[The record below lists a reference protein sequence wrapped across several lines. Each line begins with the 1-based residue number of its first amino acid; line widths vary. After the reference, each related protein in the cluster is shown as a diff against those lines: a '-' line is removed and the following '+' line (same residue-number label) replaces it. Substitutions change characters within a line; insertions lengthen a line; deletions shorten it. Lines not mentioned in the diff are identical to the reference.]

1 MALNTVEAAK
11 IFQTALDKKVEK
23 QLTSA
28 WMEVPS
34 NFVQYDGGDEVKLPS
49 IVVDG
54 LGNYDR
60 DGGYTVGGVTLS
72 WNTYKLTQDRGRAF
86 LLDAMMVNETN
97 FILTATNVMDEFQR
111 TQVVPEIDAYR
122 YSKLAAVAKSEN
134 TTAKSYT
141 KPDELYSAIKKDI
154 AKLQDAGVDFGNI
167 ILTISAGA
175 LSTLEESEMAAR
187 RMNYTKLSDGEVGGR
202 ILKIGDVEVNVVPQ
216 NRLVTEIQ
224 VNDGKTSGQEKGGW
238 AKSSTAKDINY
249 IICPKDAPQA
259 VTKQDIIRIFSP
271 EQNQKA
277 NAWSID
283 YRRFHDLWVP
293 ESKKSLVIVSTTA

>member
-11 IFQTALDKKVEK
+11 IFQSALDKKVEK

-86 LLDAMMVNETN
+86 SLDAMMVNETN
-97 FILTATNVMDEFQR
+97 FILTATNVMNEFQR

>member
-11 IFQTALDKKVEK
+11 IFQSALDKKVEK

-97 FILTATNVMDEFQR
+97 FILTATTVMDEFQR
-111 TQVVPEIDAYR
+111 TQVAPEIDAYR

-134 TTAKSYT
+134 TTAKAYE
-141 KPDELYSAIKKDI
+141 KGDDLYKAIKKDI
-154 AKLQDAGVDFGNI
+154 AKLQNVGVDFDNI

-175 LSTLEESEMAAR
+175 LSVLEESEMAAR
-187 RMNYTKLSDGEVGGR
+187 RMSYTNLGEGEVGGR
-202 ILKIGDVEVNVVPQ
+202 ILKIGDVEVSVVPQ

-238 AKSSTAKDINY
+238 AKASTAKDINY
-249 IICPKDAPQA
+249 ILCPKDAPQA

>member
-97 FILTATNVMDEFQR
+97 FILTATTVMDEFQR
-111 TQVVPEIDAYR
+111 TQVAPEIDAYR

-134 TTAKSYT
+134 TTAKAYE
-141 KPDELYSAIKKDI
+141 KGDDLYKAIKKDI
-154 AKLQDAGVDFGNI
+154 AKLQNVGVDFDNI

-175 LSTLEESEMAAR
+175 LSVLEESEMAAR
-187 RMNYTKLSDGEVGGR
+187 RMSYTNLGEGEVGGR

-238 AKSSTAKDINY
+238 AKASTAKDINY
-249 IICPKDAPQA
+249 ILCPKDAPQA

-271 EQNQKA
+271 DKNQKA

>member
-86 LLDAMMVNETN
+86 SLDAMMVNETN
-97 FILTATNVMDEFQR
+97 FILTATNVMNEFQR

-134 TTAKSYT
+134 TTAKAYE
-141 KPDELYSAIKKDI
+141 KGDDLYKAIKKDI
-154 AKLQDAGVDFGNI
+154 AKLQNVGVDFDNI

-175 LSTLEESEMAAR
+175 LSVLEESEMAAR
-187 RMNYTKLSDGEVGGR
+187 RMSYTNLGEGEVGGR

-238 AKSSTAKDINY
+238 SKASTAKDINY
-249 IICPKDAPQA
+249 ILCPKDAPQA

-271 EQNQKA
+271 DQNQKA

>member
-97 FILTATNVMDEFQR
+97 FILTATTVMDEFQR
-111 TQVVPEIDAYR
+111 TQVAPEIDAYR

-134 TTAKSYT
+134 TTAKAYE
-141 KPDELYSAIKKDI
+141 KGDDLYKAIKKDI
-154 AKLQDAGVDFGNI
+154 AKLQNVGVDFENI

-175 LSTLEESEMAAR
+175 LSVLEESEMAAR
-187 RMNYTKLSDGEVGGR
+187 RMSYTNLGEGEVGGR

-238 AKSSTAKDINY
+238 AKASTAKDINY
-249 IICPKDAPQA
+249 ILCPKDAPQA

-271 EQNQKA
+271 DKNQKA

>member
-187 RMNYTKLSDGEVGGR
+187 RMNYTKRADGEVGGR

-238 AKSSTAKDINY
+238 AKASTAKDINY

>member
-187 RMNYTKLSDGEVGGR
+187 RMNYTKLADGEVGGR

>member
-86 LLDAMMVNETN
+86 SLDAMMVNETN
-97 FILTATNVMDEFQR
+97 FILTATNVMNEFQR

-134 TTAKSYT
+134 TTAKAYE
-141 KPDELYSAIKKDI
+141 KGDDLYKAIKKDI
-154 AKLQDAGVDFGNI
+154 AKLQNVGVDFDNI

-175 LSTLEESEMAAR
+175 LSVLEESEMAAR
-187 RMNYTKLSDGEVGGR
+187 RMSYTNLGEGEVGGR

-238 AKSSTAKDINY
+238 SKASTAKDINY
-249 IICPKDAPQA
+249 ILCPKDAPQA

>member
-97 FILTATNVMDEFQR
+97 FILTATTVMDEFQR
-111 TQVVPEIDAYR
+111 TQVAPEIDAYR

-134 TTAKSYT
+134 TTAKAYE
-141 KPDELYSAIKKDI
+141 KGDDLYKAIKKDI
-154 AKLQDAGVDFGNI
+154 AKLQNVGVDFDNI

-175 LSTLEESEMAAR
+175 LSVLEESEMAAR
-187 RMNYTKLSDGEVGGR
+187 RMSYTNLGEGEVGGR
-202 ILKIGDVEVNVVPQ
+202 ILKIGDVEVSVVPQ

-238 AKSSTAKDINY
+238 AKASSAKDINY

>member
-11 IFQTALDKKVEK
+11 IFQSALDKKVEK

-134 TTAKSYT
+134 TTDKSYT

-187 RMNYTKLSDGEVGGR
+187 RMNYTKLADGEVGGR

-238 AKSSTAKDINY
+238 AKASSAKDINY
-249 IICPKDAPQA
+249 ILCPKDAPQA

>member
-11 IFQTALDKKVEK
+11 IFQTALDKKVET

-28 WMEVPS
+28 WMEVPK

-97 FILTATNVMDEFQR
+97 FILTATTVMDEFQR

-175 LSTLEESEMAAR
+175 LSILEESEMAAR
-187 RMNYTKLSDGEVGGR
+187 RMNYTKLADGEVGGR

-238 AKSSTAKDINY
+238 AKASSAKDINY

-271 EQNQKA
+271 DQNQKA

-293 ESKKSLVIVSTTA
+293 ESKKGLVIVSTTA

>member
-11 IFQTALDKKVEK
+11 IFQSALDKKVEK

-86 LLDAMMVNETN
+86 SLDAMMVNETN
-97 FILTATNVMDEFQR
+97 FILTATNVMNEFQR

-134 TTAKSYT
+134 TTAKAYE
-141 KPDELYSAIKKDI
+141 KGDDLYKAIKKDI
-154 AKLQDAGVDFGNI
+154 AKLQNVGVDFDNI

-175 LSTLEESEMAAR
+175 LSVLEESEMAAR
-187 RMNYTKLSDGEVGGR
+187 RMSYTNLGEGEVGGR

-238 AKSSTAKDINY
+238 SKASTAKDINY
-249 IICPKDAPQA
+249 ILCPKDAPQA

-271 EQNQKA
+271 DQNQKA

>member
-86 LLDAMMVNETN
+86 SLDAMMVNETN
-97 FILTATNVMDEFQR
+97 FILTATNVMNEFQR

-134 TTAKSYT
+134 TTAKAYE
-141 KPDELYSAIKKDI
+141 KGDDLYKAIKKDI
-154 AKLQDAGVDFGNI
+154 AKLQNVGVDFDNI

-175 LSTLEESEMAAR
+175 LSVLEESEMAAR
-187 RMNYTKLSDGEVGGR
+187 RMSYTNLGEGEVGGR

-238 AKSSTAKDINY
+238 SKASTAKDINY
-249 IICPKDAPQA
+249 ILCPKDAPQA

-271 EQNQKA
+271 DQNQKA

-293 ESKKSLVIVSTTA
+293 ESKKGLVIVSTTA

>member
-28 WMEVPS
+28 WMEVPN

-134 TTAKSYT
+134 TTVKSYT

-187 RMNYTKLSDGEVGGR
+187 RMNYTKLADGEVGGR

-238 AKSSTAKDINY
+238 AKDSSAKDINY
-249 IICPKDAPQA
+249 ILCPKDAPQA

>member
-11 IFQTALDKKVEK
+11 IFQSALDKKVEK

-134 TTAKSYT
+134 TTTKSYT

-187 RMNYTKLSDGEVGGR
+187 RMNYTKLADGEVGGR

-216 NRLVTEIQ
+216 NRLVTKIQ

-238 AKSSTAKDINY
+238 AKASSAKDINY
-249 IICPKDAPQA
+249 ILCPKDAPQA

>member
-187 RMNYTKLSDGEVGGR
+187 RMNYTKLADGEVGGR

-238 AKSSTAKDINY
+238 AKASTAKGINY
-249 IICPKDAPQA
+249 ILCPKDAPQA

>member
-11 IFQTALDKKVEK
+11 IFQSALDKKVEK

-97 FILTATNVMDEFQR
+97 FILTATTVMDEFQR
-111 TQVVPEIDAYR
+111 TQVAPEIDAYR
-122 YSKLAAVAKSEN
+122 YSKLAAVANSEN
-134 TTAKSYT
+134 TTAKAYE
-141 KPDELYSAIKKDI
+141 KGDDLYKAIKKDI
-154 AKLQDAGVDFGNI
+154 AKLQNVGVDFDNI

-175 LSTLEESEMAAR
+175 LSVLEESEMAAR
-187 RMNYTKLSDGEVGGR
+187 RMSYTNLGEGEVGGR
-202 ILKIGDVEVNVVPQ
+202 ILKIGDVEVSVVPQ

-238 AKSSTAKDINY
+238 AKASTAKDINY
-249 IICPKDAPQA
+249 ILCPKDAPQA

-271 EQNQKA
+271 DQNQKA

>member
-11 IFQTALDKKVEK
+11 IFQSALDKKVEK

-187 RMNYTKLSDGEVGGR
+187 RMNYTKLADGEVGGR

-224 VNDGKTSGQEKGGW
+224 VNDGKTSGQEKGGC
-238 AKSSTAKDINY
+238 AKASSAKDINY
-249 IICPKDAPQA
+249 ILCPKDAPQA

>member
-11 IFQTALDKKVEK
+11 IFQSALDKKVEK

-97 FILTATNVMDEFQR
+97 FILTATSVMDEFQR

-175 LSTLEESEMAAR
+175 LSVLEESEMAAR
-187 RMNYTKLSDGEVGGR
+187 RMNYTKLGEGEVGGR

-238 AKSSTAKDINY
+238 AKASSAKDINY

>member
-97 FILTATNVMDEFQR
+97 FILTATTVMDEFQR
-111 TQVVPEIDAYR
+111 TQVAPEIDAYR
-122 YSKLAAVAKSEN
+122 YSKLAAVAKSDN
-134 TTAKSYT
+134 TTAKAYE
-141 KPDELYSAIKKDI
+141 KGDDLYKAIKKDI
-154 AKLQDAGVDFGNI
+154 AKLQNVGVDFENI

-175 LSTLEESEMAAR
+175 LSVLEESEMAAR
-187 RMNYTKLSDGEVGGR
+187 RMSYTNLGEGEVGGR

-238 AKSSTAKDINY
+238 SKATTAKDINY
-249 IICPKDAPQA
+249 ILCPKDAPQA

>member
-97 FILTATNVMDEFQR
+97 FILTATTVMDEFQR
-111 TQVVPEIDAYR
+111 TQVAPEIDAYR

-134 TTAKSYT
+134 TTAKAYE
-141 KPDELYSAIKKDI
+141 KGDDLYKAIKKDI
-154 AKLQDAGVDFGNI
+154 AKLQNVGVDFDNI

-175 LSTLEESEMAAR
+175 LSVLEESEMAAR
-187 RMNYTKLSDGEVGGR
+187 RMSYTNLGEGEVGGR

-249 IICPKDAPQA
+249 ILCPKDAPQA

>member
-97 FILTATNVMDEFQR
+97 FILTATTVMDEFQR

-122 YSKLAAVAKSEN
+122 YSKLASVAKSDN

-154 AKLQDAGVDFGNI
+154 AKLQDAGVDFSNI

-187 RMNYTKLSDGEVGGR
+187 RMNYSKLADGEVGGR
-202 ILKIGDVEVNVVPQ
+202 ILKLGDVEVSVVPQ

-238 AKSSTAKDINY
+238 AKASSAKDINY
-249 IICPKDAPQA
+249 ILCPKDAPQA

>member
-11 IFQTALDKKVEK
+11 IFQSALDKKVEK

-175 LSTLEESEMAAR
+175 LSTLEESEMSAR
-187 RMNYTKLSDGEVGGR
+187 RMNYTKLADGEVGGR

-238 AKSSTAKDINY
+238 AKASSAKDINY
-249 IICPKDAPQA
+249 ILCPKDAPQA

>member
-187 RMNYTKLSDGEVGGR
+187 RMNYTKLADGEVGGR

-238 AKSSTAKDINY
+238 AKASTAKDINY
-249 IICPKDAPQA
+249 ILCPKDAPQA

>member
-11 IFQTALDKKVEK
+11 IFQSALDKKVEK

-60 DGGYTVGGVTLS
+60 DGGYNVGGVTLS

-134 TTAKSYT
+134 TTDKSYT

-187 RMNYTKLSDGEVGGR
+187 RMNYTKLADGEVGGR

-238 AKSSTAKDINY
+238 AKASSAKDINY